1 MNTAE
6 LLDFGSKILKHNKIV
21 SYRLD
26 SEVIL
31 SNILNIPRESL
42 LTKEYNVSENYD
54 EPPEEIRQKVLDEI
68 SWKRHIEYYKCSN
81 GKTLVIFSRHVNDEQ
96 HDKYLS
102 NGYTLIY
109 SMYELDQNTYM
120 KYF

>member
-31 SNILNIPRESL
+31 SNILNISRESL
-42 LTKEYNVSENYD
+42 LTKEHNITENKLSL
-54 EPPEEIRQKVLDEI
+54 I
-68 SWKRHIEYYKCSN
+68 HI
-81 GKTLVIFSRHVNDEQ
+81 
-96 HDKYLS
+96 
-102 NGYTLIY
+102 
-109 SMYELDQNTYM
+109 
-120 KYF
+120 